1 MTDITIL
8 KRAAF
13 YITLNK
19 SDSKFNVNLIAD
31 VEYNEPGFQEF
42 LEYFKNA
49 WVFIKEQND
58 TYHLFI
64 NLGLCKKEHE
74 LPLPAYIKL
83 IKMIT
88 DLNDI
93 IINHCHS
100 ICILTEGSKKW
111 ENAYK
116 LITKLWNPP
125 EQRPLKF
132 THDEN
137 EVNLFFK
144 INKLIK

>member
-1 MTDITIL
+1 MEEITIL
-8 KRAAF
+8 DREAF
-13 YITLNK
+13 NIKLNPEECM
-19 SDSKFNVNLIAD
+19 FNVNLIAD

-42 LEYFKNA
+42 LEYFKNT
-49 WVFIKEQND
+49 WIYIKDQKD
-58 TYHLFI
+58 TYYLFI

-93 IINHCHS
+93 IINHCHA
-100 ICILTEGSKKW
+100 ICILTEGSEKW

-125 EQRPLKF
+125 DQRPLKF
-132 THDEN
+132 TQVKDE
-137 EVNLFFK
+137 VSLFFK
-144 INKLIK
+144 TNKLIK